1 MGCTNVLRMLLLWL
15 HSLGSTVR
23 AQFWRALGATIG
35 FGTRI
40 GAGTILAD
48 PKKTIIGVQCRISR
62 DCLLEATGGL
72 TIGDHVGIN
81 RFAWFAGAGQIA
93 IGDWV
98 QIGPNVN
105 LLSFSHSISSRAT
118 PIATQADHVGPITIH
133 RDVWI
138 GANVVVLP
146 DTTIEEG
153 VVVAANSVVSGRIP
167 AFSIIG
173 GSPARVLRQR
183 DF

>member
-1 MGCTNVLRMLLLWL
+1 MLRSLLLWIY
-15 HSLGSTVR
+15 SLGSR
-23 AQFWRALGATIG
+23 ARSQFWRMLGAAIG

-40 GAGTILAD
+40 GVGTILSE
-48 PKKTIIGVQCRISR
+48 PKKTVIGVHCRISR

-81 RFAWFAGAGQIA
+81 RFAWFAGAGQIE

-105 LLSFSHSISSRAT
+105 LLSFSHSIVSRAT
-118 PIATQADHVGPITIH
+118 PIAMQKDHVGPITIH

-146 DTTIEEG
+146 DTIIEEG

-167 AFSIIG
+167 AFSVIG
-173 GSPARVLRQR
+173 GALAKVLRLR
-183 DF
+183 AL